1 MASAYAALRNPV
13 SRTLPMLRPL
23 LLFVCGPL
31 AAPAGRVPLTTPWL
45 PPPADSPALLPFLR
59 DTSRP
64 KLAYSTWVGW
74 YQDGGLNESVLEAQ
88 VEAMSTKLRPY
99 GWTHILHDYGWAN
112 NDAGGDVFVDR
123 YGRLYPSWQ
132 RYPSTAVKCSTDCRT
147 GCSSDCRDHT
157 WGTWKPFSCPAHRR
171 LRRNG
176 GPCTCKIPQAIKCR
190 GFKGCTPAWM
200 NSHKY
205 VC

>member
-1 MASAYAALRNPV
+1 
-13 SRTLPMLRPL
+13 MLRRL
-23 LLFVCGPL
+23 LLVVCGCMQMGAL
-31 AAPAGRVPLTTPWL
+31 AGRVALTTPWL
-45 PPPADSPALLPFLR
+45 PPAADSPALLPFLR

-88 VEAMSTKLRPY
+88 VDTMSTKLRPY

-112 NDAGGDVFVDR
+112 NDAGGNVFVDR

-132 RYPSTAVKCSTDCRT
+132 RYPSTAVNCSMDCRT

-157 WGTWKPFSCPAHRR
+157 WGTWKPFVERVHA
-171 LRRNG
+171 
-176 GPCTCKIPQAIKCR
+176 
-190 GFKGCTPAWM
+190 KGLAFGLHLIRASAT
-200 NSHKY
+200 
-205 VC
+205 VCVHVATT